1 MHAVRLPQR
10 RPGRPPAEHGVA
22 AARAERP
29 AGTDVSTPPGKK
41 ISATGS
47 LINDVIGGA
56 LSALFTIPA
65 AMAFGALVVAPL
77 GTAFLVDG
85 VVMGLTGAAVAGL
98 VAAAV
103 GSRGMA
109 LTAPSGQLA
118 VMLATAVTLAADDPA
133 IRSVPPVVVVACTA
147 GIAGV
152 VQIIGGMA
160 RFGGLVAYLPY
171 PVVAGCG
178 TGAAALIVLSQAP
191 ALFGHS
197 LGSDLDTVPAS
208 WNLGAIVTGLTAI
221 AASLLSRR
229 VLPGVPDVIPGLV
242 AGLLAHEAMNLLD
255 PKFHGAVIGDVPTVI
270 PGMHG
275 LLELRNLDSATITEL
290 IKTVAPI
297 GVAAGVLGS
306 ILSLVAGAIV
316 EGQTGLRRNSD
327 RELLAQG
334 VANCASSLCGGLPG
348 ALSESRSLLSWRA
361 GARGRMAGISH
372 AAVILIAGIVF
383 APLIGL
389 LPVALLAALLIL
401 ATLRALDHWTIDLLR
416 LAARRGSGD
425 SRDLV
430 INLLVVIGV
439 AGMTVLVSLFWGLIL
454 GLVIAVVQFIA
465 TMSRSVIRRH
475 YRGEL
480 VHSKKLRS
488 TEAMNLLAEH
498 GHEIAVF
505 ELHGALFFGTADQ
518 FAREVER
525 VAGDA
530 RWIISD
536 LRRVTIID
544 SSGARIIQ
552 RIHKRLK
559 RNGARL
565 ALAHM
570 QPHSHGWGV
579 FNGLGVIDS
588 IGRDRCFEDIDAA
601 MEWAEES
608 LLSARGYALP
618 AGSGH
623 TCDDGGVSDLSD
635 LDFTHGLSPD
645 QLDVLRSYLDSREF
659 AAGTVIFEEGSVG
672 EELFILSTGQV
683 SARTTLEHGRRMR
696 LTTFSPGVVFGEM
709 ALLDGSTR
717 SATAI
722 ADSDAQC
729 MALTAD
735 SYRRLSDEHAEIAL
749 VITRNLGRL
758 MAERLRLT
766 NGQLRALE
774 A

>member
-1 MHAVRLPQR
+1 MSK
-10 RPGRPPAEHGVA
+10 PP
-22 AARAERP
+22 RKPR
-29 AGTDVSTPPGKK
+29 
-41 ISATGS
+41 IATGS
-47 LINDVIGGA
+47 TINDLIGGA

-103 GSRGMA
+103 GSRGIA

-118 VMLATAVTLAADDPA
+118 VMLATAITLAADEPA

-152 VQIIGGMA
+152 VQIIGGVA

-178 TGAAALIVLSQAP
+178 TGAAALIVLSQVP

-197 LGSDLDTVPAS
+197 LGADLDTVQAS
-208 WNLGAIVTGLTAI
+208 WNLGAIVTGFTAI

-229 VLPGVPDVIPGLV
+229 FIPGVPDVIPGLV

-255 PKFHGAVIGDVPTVI
+255 PMFHGAVIGDVPTVI

-275 LLELRNLDSATITEL
+275 LLELRNLDRATITEL

-316 EGQTGLRRNSD
+316 EGQTGARRNGD

-334 VANCASSLCGGLPG
+334 AANFASSLCGGLPG

-361 GARGRMAGISH
+361 GARGRIAGISH

-389 LPVALLAALLIL
+389 LPVALLAALLIV
-401 ATLRALDHWTIDLLR
+401 ATLRALDRWTIDLLR
-416 LAARRGSGD
+416 LAARRGTGD
-425 SRDLV
+425 SRDLA
-430 INLLVVIGV
+430 INLLTVIGV
-439 AGMTVLVSLFWGLIL
+439 AGITVTVSLFWGLIL

-475 YRGEL
+475 YGGDL
-480 VHSKKLRS
+480 VHSKKVRS
-488 TEAMNLLAEH
+488 TEAMQLLADH

-505 ELHGALFFGTADQ
+505 ELYGALFFGTADQ

-536 LRRVTIID
+536 LRRVTNID

-552 RIHKRLK
+552 RIHKRL
-559 RNGARL
+559 RRSGASL

-588 IGRDRCFEDIDAA
+588 IGREHCFEDIDAA

-608 LLSARGYALP
+608 LLRDRGYTPL
-618 AGSGH
+618 AGSQPAHDSVGA
-623 TCDDGGVSDLSD
+623 GDLSA
-635 LDFTHGLSPD
+635 LDVTQGLSAE
-645 QLDVLRSYLDSREF
+645 QLDVLRSYLDTREF
-659 AAGTVIFEEGSVG
+659 SAGTVVFEEGSVG
-672 EELFILSTGQV
+672 EELFILRAGQV

-709 ALLDGSTR
+709 ALLDGAKR

-729 MALTAD
+729 MVLTVGA
-735 SYRRLSDEHAEIAL
+735 YRRLSDEHAEIAL

-758 MAERLRLT
+758 MAERLRVT
-766 NGQLRALE
+766 NAHIRALE